1 MKKAGDFEFCG
12 DGRALAGRKKDADKA
27 VDMVISAKNHH
38 ASAHGHVPV
47 MLSEVLD
54 VLQPRD
60 NGIYVDGTFGGGGYS
75 RALLE
80 AANCTVIAID
90 RDPEAIQRGQLLQAD
105 FPDRL
110 VLIEGRFSQMVSLLQ
125 PLEIEHVDGV
135 TLDVGVS
142 SFQIDDPA
150 RGFSF
155 QADGPLDMRMEGAAS
170 DSLSAADVVNNLTQ
184 KDLASLIYIFGEEK
198 QSRAIAKA
206 IVDARLEQPL
216 ARTGELAALIES
228 VVHQNPNKKNL
239 HPATRTFQAL
249 RIYVNGELDE
259 LSEGLSAAETI
270 LATDGRMAIVSFHSL
285 EDRIVKRFLRHRCG
299 KTPQGSRHM
308 PPDASSGNAPSFI
321 EIKHRAQKPDEA
333 ETALNPRARS
343 ARLRAAQRT
352 SAPAWP
358 IEAGAMSFP
367 TYAGGEVNL

>member
-1 MKKAGDFEFCG
+1 
-12 DGRALAGRKKDADKA
+12 
-27 VDMVISAKNHH
+27 MVISVKSHH

-54 VLQPRD
+54 ILQPRD
-60 NGIYVDGTFGGGGYS
+60 NGIYIDGTFGGGGYS

-90 RDPEAIQRGQLLQAD
+90 RDPEAIQRGQVLQAD

-110 VLIEGRFSQMVSLLQ
+110 VLVEGRFSQMVSLLQ
-125 PLEIEHVDGV
+125 PLDIEHVDGV

-206 IVDARLEQPL
+206 IVDARLEKPL

-259 LSEGLSAAETI
+259 LSQGLSAAETI

-308 PPDASSGNAPSFI
+308 PPDASSGIAPSFI

-352 SAPAWP
+352 SAPVWS
-358 IEAGAMSFP
+358 IDAGAMSFP
-367 TYAGGEVNL
+367 TYAGGEVNLS